1 MRRLQ
6 PLSRRSHDST
16 RTAGRL
22 MGTSSPARFSRDLAV
37 LLDRPFSSVLLACA
51 LLAAACSTSTD
62 LTAVP
67 AATVPP
73 ATVAPVLTSISPTT
87 APPTSAAPVT
97 TMAPTTVAPA
107 TTAAPTT
114 VAPTTMA
121 PPATILAS
129 TTTMADVPGAL
140 LSSEPV
146 DIGDLGVA
154 WRVTYRST
162 SVAGDPIEVTGTI
175 AAPAGDAP
183 GPRPVLSVAHGTTTV
198 DATEI
203 A

>member
-1 MRRLQ
+1 
-6 PLSRRSHDST
+6 
-16 RTAGRL
+16 

-73 ATVAPVLTSISPTT
+73 ATVAPVLTSIPPTT
-87 APPTSAAPVT
+87 
-97 TMAPTTVAPA
+97 
-107 TTAAPTT
+107 APTT
-114 VAPTTMA
+114 VAPTTTA